1 MKDQLPLGL
10 KMAKDLSRERFLLLE
25 LLVWWQGSITNKQL
39 VTELKISRQQ
49 AYSDLKQ
56 YCEQYPHN
64 LIKNAQGYTPS
75 PHFKTQYISGD
86 VGQFLNWWSTGQ
98 IITTEAKPTHV
109 THLTIPPRSVSVSA
123 VRTLVQ
129 AITQGKSV
137 EAAYVSLSH
146 PENDGRIF
154 HPHTF
159 VNSGFRWHVRGYCEK
174 SQGFRDL
181 VLSRFRDQTE
191 LLGSSDYSIN
201 QDQAW
206 QTKIDIILKPD
217 LRLSPLQQ
225 SVLANDYQL
234 VDGQLIINTRAALA
248 NYLLQEMRVNI
259 KMLDGTPEAQQWIL
273 VNTDD
278 IKSWIF

>member
-1 MKDQLPLGL
+1 
-10 KMAKDLSRERFLLLE
+10 MAKDLSRERFLLLE
-25 LLVWWQGSITNKQL
+25 LLAWWQGSITNKQL
-39 VTELKISRQQ
+39 VTELSISRQQ

-56 YCEQYPHN
+56 YCEQYPNN
-64 LIKNAQGYTPS
+64 LIKNAQGYVPS
-75 PHFKTQYISGD
+75 PSFTAHYISGD

-98 IITTEAKPTHV
+98 IVTTEVKPIHV
-109 THLTIPPRSVSVSA
+109 AHLTLPPRTVSVSA

-191 LLGSSDYSIN
+191 LLGSSEYSIN

-234 VDGQLIINTRAALA
+234 VDGQLIISTRAALA

-278 IKSWIF
+278 VKPWVF